1 MYLICYISKCW
12 QYKSAYSIYNV
23 FSVYHQRVQLFMG
36 KTTANS
42 DFQITSIWVGFSLH
56 MYQYCPML
64 CIYRWNVFVD
74 TNMKVEPEPTE
85 EEVKEKLPL
94 DVFNNYFSLGADAHV
109 ALEFHESRGTYYSFC
124 TLEIC

>member
-1 MYLICYISKCW
+1 
-12 QYKSAYSIYNV
+12 
-23 FSVYHQRVQLFMG
+23 
-36 KTTANS
+36 
-42 DFQITSIWVGFSLH
+42 
-56 MYQYCPML
+56 
-64 CIYRWNVFVD
+64 VD

-109 ALEFHESRGTYYSFC
+109 ALEFHESRGTYYS

>member
-1 MYLICYISKCW
+1 M
-12 QYKSAYSIYNV
+12 
-23 FSVYHQRVQLFMG
+23 
-36 KTTANS
+36 
-42 DFQITSIWVGFSLH
+42 
-56 MYQYCPML
+56 
-64 CIYRWNVFVD
+64 D